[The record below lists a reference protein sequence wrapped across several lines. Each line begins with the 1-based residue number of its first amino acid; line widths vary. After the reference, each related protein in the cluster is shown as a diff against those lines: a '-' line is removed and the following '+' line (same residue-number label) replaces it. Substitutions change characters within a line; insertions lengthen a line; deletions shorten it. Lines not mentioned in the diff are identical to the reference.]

1 MFTAEDDDDDE
12 NFEDSFAYLES
23 SLLRDD
29 IAHGS
34 AKSVDMSHR
43 INIGEM
49 FNNFNSTTMYNY

>member
-1 MFTAEDDDDDE
+1 MLITDDDDE

-23 SLLRDD
+23 SLLKDD

-43 INIGEM
+43 INIGKIHL
-49 FNNFNSTTMYNY
+49 S